1 MTVWKIKLSPR
12 WRIAVCV
19 AMLAIFTAL
28 CVVSAMGAMTDNEET
43 ASGASVKNEQ
53 AAADYLRAVGE
64 EDAAQLSCERITIP
78 EQFDEVY
85 EEYNG
90 MQRQS
95 GFEYN
100 GMQRQSGFELSEY
113 KGKDALRFTF
123 ALTRH
128 DASYAVLLVRDCAV
142 IGGHYSNGE
151 YGGEY
156 LPLEKDGTTG

>member
-85 EEYNG
+85 G
-90 MQRQS
+90 
-95 GFEYN
+95 EYN

>member
-28 CVVSAMGAMTDNEET
+28 CVVSAMGAMTDKEET

-95 GFEYN
+95 GFE
-100 GMQRQSGFELSEY
+100 LSEY

-128 DASYAVLLVRDCAV
+128 DASYAVLLVSDCAV

>member
-95 GFEYN
+95 GFE
-100 GMQRQSGFELSEY
+100 LSEY

-156 LPLEKDGTTG
+156 LPLEKNGTTG

>member
-90 MQRQS
+90 MQWQS
-95 GFEYN
+95 GFD
-100 GMQRQSGFELSEY
+100 LSEY

>member
-95 GFEYN
+95 GFE
-100 GMQRQSGFELSEY
+100 LSEY

-123 ALTRH
+123 TLTRH

>member
-53 AAADYLRAVGE
+53 AAADYLRTVGE

-95 GFEYN
+95 GFD
-100 GMQRQSGFELSEY
+100 LSEY

-123 ALTRH
+123 TLTRH
-128 DASYAVLLVRDCAV
+128 DASYAVLLVRDGAV

>member
-28 CVVSAMGAMTDNEET
+28 CVVSAMGAMTDNQET

-85 EEYNG
+85 E
-90 MQRQS
+90 
-95 GFEYN
+95 EYN

>member
-1 MTVWKIKLSPR
+1 MTVWKIKLIPR

-95 GFEYN
+95 GFE
-100 GMQRQSGFELSEY
+100 LSEY

-156 LPLEKDGTTG
+156 LPLEKNGTTG

>member
-28 CVVSAMGAMTDNEET
+28 CVVSAMGAMTDNEQT

-85 EEYNG
+85 E
-90 MQRQS
+90 
-95 GFEYN
+95 EYN

>member
-95 GFEYN
+95 GFE
-100 GMQRQSGFELSEY
+100 LSEY

>member
-95 GFEYN
+95 GFD
-100 GMQRQSGFELSEY
+100 LSEY

>member
-90 MQRQS
+90 RADLIYRNIKEKTRS
-95 GFEYN
+95 GSPS
-100 GMQRQSGFELSEY
+100 R
-113 KGKDALRFTF
+113 
-123 ALTRH
+123 
-128 DASYAVLLVRDCAV
+128 
-142 IGGHYSNGE
+142 
-151 YGGEY
+151 
-156 LPLEKDGTTG
+156 

>member
-64 EDAAQLSCERITIP
+64 EDAAQLRCERITIP

-85 EEYNG
+85 E
-90 MQRQS
+90 
-95 GFEYN
+95 EYN

>member
-95 GFEYN
+95 GFE
-100 GMQRQSGFELSEY
+100 LSEY

-151 YGGEY
+151 YGG
-156 LPLEKDGTTG
+156 

>member
-1 MTVWKIKLSPR
+1 MTVWKIKLSQR

-95 GFEYN
+95 GFE
-100 GMQRQSGFELSEY
+100 LSEY

>member
-28 CVVSAMGAMTDNEET
+28 CVVSAMGTMTDKEET

-85 EEYNG
+85 E
-90 MQRQS
+90 
-95 GFEYN
+95 EYN

>member
-90 MQRQS
+90 MQWQS
-95 GFEYN
+95 GFD
-100 GMQRQSGFELSEY
+100 LSEY
-113 KGKDALRFTF
+113 KGKDSLRFTF

>member
-95 GFEYN
+95 GFD
-100 GMQRQSGFELSEY
+100 LSEY

-128 DASYAVLLVRDCAV
+128 DMPYAVLLVRDGAV
-142 IGGHYSNGE
+142 IGGHFTNGE
-151 YGGEY
+151 YGGDY
-156 LPLEKDGTTG
+156 LPLESYGTTG

>member
-95 GFEYN
+95 GFE
-100 GMQRQSGFELSEY
+100 LSEY

-156 LPLEKDGTTG
+156 LPLEIDGTTG

>member
-95 GFEYN
+95 GFD
-100 GMQRQSGFELSEY
+100 LSEY

-128 DASYAVLLVRDCAV
+128 EDGAV

>member
-95 GFEYN
+95 GFD
-100 GMQRQSGFELSEY
+100 LSEY
-113 KGKDALRFTF
+113 KGKDSLRFTF

>member
-28 CVVSAMGAMTDNEET
+28 CVVSAMGAMTDKEET

-85 EEYNG
+85 E
-90 MQRQS
+90 
-95 GFEYN
+95 EYN

>member
-78 EQFDEVY
+78 EQFDDVY

-90 MQRQS
+90 MQR
-95 GFEYN
+95 
-100 GMQRQSGFELSEY
+100 RSGFELSEY